1 MMVKY
6 NESNHLNLIL
16 CLEGKMYVD
25 LGKGMSDELLRQ
37 P

>member
-1 MMVKY
+1 MLVKY

-16 CLEGKMYVD
+16 CLEGKLYVG
-25 LGKGMSDELLRQ
+25 LRKRMSDKLLRQ